1 MIFVLGANG
10 QLGLSLQKLGVQ
22 PIICD
27 ITDPQAID
35 KEFQSLSPGALI
47 INAAAF
53 TAVDLAE
60 EDASRAFLVNQ
71 MGVKNIAKACEDYD
85 LSLIHISTDYVF
97 DGESSTPYTEY
108 DGVNPKSVYG
118 KSKLAGEDILLEEF
132 SNFVIIRTSWV
143 YSEYRSNFLKT
154 MLKLKDRESL
164 SVVYDQVGTP
174 TYAGDLAVAI
184 LAATKKFSKIR
195 GETFH
200 YSNEGVCSWY
210 DFAKE
215 IFELSNIEMKI
226 NPIESRDYPQK
237 ASRPHYSVLN
247 KKKIKESLNIEIPH
261 WKESLKVCLK
271 NLS

>member
-10 QLGLSLQKLGVQ
+10 QLGQSLQKLGVQ

-27 ITDPQAID
+27 ITDSAALHR
-35 KEFQSLSPGALI
+35 EFQTLSPGALI

-71 MGVKNIAKACEDYD
+71 IGVKNIATACEEFD
-85 LSLIHISTDYVF
+85 LGLIHISTDYVF
-97 DGESSTPYTEY
+97 DGENSTPYTEF

-154 MLKLKDRESL
+154 MLSLKDRDGL
-164 SVVYDQVGTP
+164 SVVFDQVGSP
-174 TYAGDLAVAI
+174 TYAGDLALAI
-184 LAATKKFSKIR
+184 LAAAKKYGKIR

-215 IFELSNIEMKI
+215 IFELSQVEMKI
-226 NPIESRDYPQK
+226 TPIESRDYPQK
-237 ASRPHYSVLN
+237 ASRPHFSVLN
-247 KKKIKESLNIEIPH
+247 KKKIKQTLNIEIPH
-261 WKESLKVCLK
+261 WKESLKLCLK